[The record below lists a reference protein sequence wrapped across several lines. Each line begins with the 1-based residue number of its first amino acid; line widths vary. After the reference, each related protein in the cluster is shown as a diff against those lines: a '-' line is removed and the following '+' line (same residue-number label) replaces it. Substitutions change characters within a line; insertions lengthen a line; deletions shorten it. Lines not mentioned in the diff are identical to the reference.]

1 MKKIQYNHKLEYFS
15 SGLWERYFGGMSF
28 CVFDIETLG
37 LSPAFC
43 PVVLAG
49 VMTVGSSG
57 DCLLTQYF
65 AETPEE
71 EKELLLTLADYLN
84 RFDLIVTYN
93 G

>member
-71 EKELLLTLADYLN
+71 EKIFLLTAADSFAY
-84 RFDLIVTYN
+84 RKSA
-93 G
+93 